1 MVAKGRDIGEPPDR
15 MTNNDRYRQLLR
27 GAFGEEWAAICGL
40 PEPDRH
46 AAILRIMELQG
57 ESPRDRAWPTEG
69 GNEPAREP
77 GWDPSG
83 TYRPDVVKQVY
94 EELRAAGKI
103 QPGE

>member
-1 MVAKGRDIGEPPDR
+1 
-15 MTNNDRYRQLLR
+15 MTNDDRYRQLLR
-27 GAFGEEWAAICGL
+27 GSFGQELAAICGL
-40 PEPDRH
+40 PEPYRY
-46 AAILRIMELQG
+46 AAMLRIMELQG

-69 GNEPAREP
+69 GNEPVREP
-77 GWDPSG
+77 GWDPSE

>member
-27 GAFGEEWAAICGL
+27 GAFGEQWAAICGL

-46 AAILRIMELQG
+46 AAILRIMGLQG

-77 GWDPSG
+77 GRDPSG